1 MKLKENFIIHET
13 DGEQIMVATAGS
25 FSGMVRNNA
34 TAAFIV
40 NCLKTETTKE
50 GILDAMCEKYDGAR
64 EIMAADIEKVLKN
77 LREIGA
83 LEE

>member
-13 DGEQIMVATAGS
+13 DGEQIMVATAGN
-25 FSGMVRNNA
+25 FSGMVRSNA

-50 GILDAMCEKYDGAR
+50 AILDAMYQKYEGSRD
-64 EIMAADIEKVLKN
+64 IMAADIDKVLNN